1 MRMSPDSTRPIVA
14 QYYLEA
20 LFRRK
25 WLVLGPVVL
34 ATAAAALLCTVLP
47 RIYRSSAI
55 VLIEEK
61 QISNPLIEGLAK
73 STSVRDRLTTLR
85 TKILSR
91 TQLERLA
98 LETKIASSADPE
110 RLAAL
115 IRRLSSRIEV
125 DVVRANQ
132 VGISCEWEDPQMART
147 IVQKIV
153 NFLIADNLALQQAE
167 VDSATRFLEDQ
178 LERYRRRLSD
188 AEVQLRD
195 FDRIHLPE
203 LDALAAGQRGTPRKE
218 VSEALHPGRP
228 QLDRLQSYETERLD
242 ASIRLDELRH
252 EFTAI
257 VAMLGG
263 TSPTIVS
270 AAQRELNPRAKE
282 LKTRLATLEGRLAY
296 LSIDSTAEHPEV
308 VELKRLIKV
317 TRDLLAQEADRL
329 DTVETTTINPVHQDL
344 LRRKQELETQ
354 SLAIEAR
361 LNGLDNLIDALRKD
375 VATLP
380 DKELDRTRLVREQ
393 NVNEAIYTSLLQRLE
408 TARITKRLEI
418 DSDRTR
424 FTVLDPPA
432 LPIDPVKPQR
442 LQIFVLGLALG
453 LCLGGSLAVAAEYI
467 DTSLRTHVDA
477 RRFLDV
483 PILGAIPL
491 YAPHQPRLLT
501 AQADGIR
508 A

>member
-1 MRMSPDSTRPIVA
+1 MSPDSTRPAIA

-25 WLVLGPVVL
+25 WLVVGPVVF
-34 ATAAAALLCTVLP
+34 AVAAAVLLCAILP

-61 QISNPLIEGLAK
+61 QVSNPLIEGLAK
-73 STSVRDRLTTLR
+73 STSVRDRLATLR

-91 TQLERLA
+91 TQLQRLA
-98 LETKIASSADPE
+98 AEAGIVSSGDPE
-110 RLAAL
+110 RITAV
-115 IRRLSSRIEV
+115 IRHLGNRIDV
-125 DVVRANQ
+125 DIVRANQ
-132 VGISCEWEDPQMART
+132 VSISGEWEDPQMART
-147 IVQKIV
+147 IVQKAV
-153 NFLIADNLALQQAE
+153 DFLIADNLTLQQAE
-167 VDSATRFLEDQ
+167 VDSATRFLEEQ
-178 LERYRRRLSD
+178 LERYRQRLSD

-203 LDALAAGQRGTPRKE
+203 LDALTAGHRGTPRDE
-218 VSEALHPGRP
+218 VSETLHPSRP

-257 VAMLGG
+257 VAMLGS

-270 AAQRELNPRAKE
+270 AAQHELNPRAKE

-296 LSIDSTAEHPEV
+296 LSIDSTAQHPEV
-308 VELKRLIKV
+308 VELKRLVDV
-317 TRDLLAQEADRL
+317 TRDLLAQETDRL
-329 DTVETTTINPVHQDL
+329 DTVETTAINPVHQDL

-354 SLAIEAR
+354 SLALEAR
-361 LNGLDNLIDALRKD
+361 FNGLDNLIAALRKD
-375 VATLP
+375 VAALP

-393 NVNEAIYTSLLQRLE
+393 NVNEAIYTGLLQRLE

-432 LPIDPVKPQR
+432 LPIDPVRPQR
-442 LQIFVLGLALG
+442 LQIFALALGLG
-453 LCLGGSLAVAAEYI
+453 LCLGGSLAVGAEYI

-483 PILGAIPL
+483 PVLGAIPL
-491 YAPHQPRLLT
+491 YAPHHPQLLT
-501 AQADGIR
+501 AQAEGRR